1 MTCFRPRILIEMPAA
16 RLERHGLMQQLLLE
30 LAPPPPPTLDNF
42 SPGKNGAAL
51 RALREALEE
60 MGFQL
65 DGQEFIALNGG
76 PNFKFNESISFVVN
90 CETQQEV
97 DEYWNK
103 LTDGGQEIACGWL
116 KDRYG
121 LAWQIVPTFVWEA
134 MKRGDA
140 AKTNRMM
147 SAVMQMKKL
156 DVAELQRAYE
166 GK

>member
-1 MTCFRPRILIEMPAA
+1 MQKITPFLSFDTQAEEAAKFYTSVFKDSKITGITRYGDFDPKHAGQVMTVSF
-16 RLERHGLMQQLLLE
+16 
-30 LAPPPPPTLDNF
+30 TLR
-42 SPGKNGAAL
+42 G
-51 RALREALEE
+51 E
-60 MGFQL
+60 
-65 DGQEFIALNGG
+65 EFIALNGG

-97 DEYWNK
+97 DELWDK
-103 LTDGGQEIACGWL
+103 LTDGGQEIVCGWL

-140 AKTNRMM
+140 TKTNRMM
-147 SAVMQMKKL
+147 AAVMTMKKL

>member
-1 MTCFRPRILIEMPAA
+1 MQKITPFLWFDTQAEEAAKFYTSVFRDSKITTMTRYGDFDSKRAGQVMTVSF
-16 RLERHGLMQQLLLE
+16 
-30 LAPPPPPTLDNF
+30 TLR
-42 SPGKNGAAL
+42 G
-51 RALREALEE
+51 E
-60 MGFQL
+60 
-65 DGQEFIALNGG
+65 EFIALNGG

-97 DEYWNK
+97 DELWDK

-121 LAWQIVPTFVWEA
+121 LAWQVVPTFVWEA

-147 SAVMQMKKL
+147 IAVMQMKKL

>member
-1 MTCFRPRILIEMPAA
+1 MQKITPFLWFNDNAEEAMNFYVSVFKNSKVKSVTRYTDAGPGPKGTVMTAEFE
-16 RLERHGLMQQLLLE
+16 LE
-30 LAPPPPPTLDNF
+30 
-42 SPGKNGAAL
+42 S
-51 RALREALEE
+51 
-60 MGFQL
+60 
-65 DGQEFIALNGG
+65 QEFIALNGG

-97 DEYWNK
+97 DELWDK
-103 LTDGGQEIACGWL
+103 LTDGGQEIVCGWL

-140 AKTNRMM
+140 TKTNRMM
-147 SAVMQMKKL
+147 AAVMTMKKL